1 MMYNPIKRNFQ
12 VIEHEQPIKK
22 VKHLRKMTQ
31 QRLKN
36 IALYYL
42 KRFDSSV
49 ANLRLVLQRRVNDY
63 AYHVPD
69 FVKRDAYDWIETILS
84 DFQRVGYLNDFR
96 YAEMKVKSYVL
107 AGKSLRYIQRKLKEK
122 GIDENVTE
130 QLVAEQDFDP
140 FDAAM
145 KLARKRIIGPFNP
158 SITLRKERRN
168 KELAILVRAG
178 FDYDVA
184 VKVLDST
191 DC

>member
-1 MMYNPIKRNFQ
+1 MYNPIKRNFQ
-12 VIEHEQPIKK
+12 VIEQEQHIKK
-22 VKHLRKMTQ
+22 TKHLRKMTQ

-69 FVKRDAYDWIETILS
+69 FAKSDAYDWIETILS
-84 DFQRVGYLNDFR
+84 DFMNVGYLNDSR
-96 YAEMKVKSYVL
+96 YAEMKIKSYIL
-107 AGKSLRYIQRKLKEK
+107 AGKSVRYIQRKLKEK
-122 GIDENVTE
+122 GIDENLTD
-130 QLVAEQDFDP
+130 QLITQQNFDP
-140 FDAAM
+140 FDAAI
-145 KLARKRIIGPFNP
+145 KLARKRKIGPFNP
-158 SITLRKERRN
+158 NECLRKERRN

-184 VKVLDST
+184 VRVLDST
-191 DC
+191 DY